1 MLRTAFIFLFLIFL
15 AMPSDVYAEVKVKQ
29 LLLMSPEDIVNLL
42 ETEKGEKVVYLLTT
56 ADCLACHKKF
66 VSILRMAPEE
76 RERVTVIFMSEKTLD
91 FKRYVN
97 SFNEIPL
104 RIIYNRGSAYELA
117 RALKQYGVKPWV
129 TLPRVILFDENLK
142 VFGQGAHT
150 ADKISI
156 FLSDQEP
163 VISDE

>member
-1 MLRTAFIFLFLIFL
+1 MLRTAFIFVFLIFL

-29 LLLMSPEDIVNLL
+29 LLLMSPEDIVKLM
-42 ETEKGEKVVYLLTT
+42 ETEKGEKAVYLISQT
-56 ADCLACHKKF
+56 DCLSCHKKF
-66 VSILRMAPEE
+66 VSILKMTPEE
-76 RERVTVIFMSEKTLD
+76 RERVTVIFMSERTLD
-91 FKRYVN
+91 FKRYMN

-104 RIIYNRGSAYELA
+104 RIIYNKGSAYELV
-117 RALKQYGVKPWV
+117 RALKPYGVKPWAS
-129 TLPRVILFDENLK
+129 LPRVILVDENLQ
-142 VFGQGAHT
+142 VFGQGSHT